1 MPRFFFHVT
10 NGSTFKDEVG
20 GDYSSLEAARVH
32 ADRIASDL
40 SMDLDYEGFAVVV
53 TDEQGNQVAHVPI
66 GGTTRTRVP

>member
-1 MPRFFFHVT
+1 MPRLFFPVAS
-10 NGSTFKDEVG
+10 GSSLRDEVG

-53 TDEQGNQVAHVPI
+53 TDEQGNEVAHVPI
-66 GGTTRTRVP
+66 GGTTRTCVP